1 MLKYIL
7 VIVAYLIGSI
17 PFSYILGKTVKKKDI
32 RKAGSGNIGTTNAY
46 RVLGKT
52 IGTIVLIFDTLKGGL
67 IVFLVQ
73 KNVFPAEWGLLHPMI
88 YGFASVLGHVF
99 PIWLKFKGGKGVAT
113 SFGLILGY
121 SPLLALAIL
130 PVFIVIELFT
140 RYVSVASVV
149 TTIVALYAGMGVYF
163 GEKYPHYDLTF
174 VLICFLMV
182 VLIFYK
188 HKDNFHRIR
197 QGVENKIKLD
207 LSDKVRAYREH
218 KKELAEESKKTTD

>member
-7 VIVAYLIGSI
+7 VLVAYLIGSI
-17 PFSYILGKTVKKKDI
+17 PFSYILGKIIKKKDI
-32 RKAGSGNIGTTNAY
+32 RAAGSGNIGTTNAY
-46 RVLGKT
+46 RVFGKA
-52 IGTIVLIFDTLKGGL
+52 IGTTVLIFDTLKGGL
-67 IVFLVQ
+67 IVFLLQ
-73 KNVFPAEWGLLHPMI
+73 NNLIFANLDLLHPMI
-88 YGFASVLGHVF
+88 YGFAAVLGHVF
-99 PIWLKFKGGKGVAT
+99 PVWLKFKGGKGVAT

-121 SPLLALAIL
+121 SPFLALAVL

-149 TTIVALYAGMGVYF
+149 STIVALYAGMGVYF
-163 GEKYPHYDLTF
+163 GGKYDHYDLTF
-174 VLICFLMV
+174 VIVCFIMV

-218 KKELAEESKKTTD
+218 KKELAEQSKKSL